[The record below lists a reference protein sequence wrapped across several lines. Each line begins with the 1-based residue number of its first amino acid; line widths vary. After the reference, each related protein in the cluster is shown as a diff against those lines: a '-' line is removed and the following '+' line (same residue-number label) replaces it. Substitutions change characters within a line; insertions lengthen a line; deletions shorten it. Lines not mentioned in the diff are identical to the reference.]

1 MGFWLA
7 VWRRG
12 DVAGI
17 RSQPECQAI
26 RPLHPAPP
34 LFGARDWVVGLDP
47 SARRQIDIRH
57 RAVSDQVVQH
67 VADMT
72 LDLLAAWRR
81 PPSAEHLIDEAQRR
95 SGLSDFG
102 DIPFASPLRMLLG
115 ACAEEAELSLFGG
128 AAIRW
133 DTIRFLGNLLRLR
146 DEEKRRPEILDQ
158 PIEAPLV
165 IAGLPRSGT
174 TFLHR
179 LLIEDAANIVPR
191 VWQLIHPYPGRGA
204 DRRRQRV
211 ARQLK
216 MFQMVAPQF
225 RQLHPI
231 EASSPQE
238 CSEITAHI
246 FASLRFDTTYR
257 IPGYRRWLD
266 TTGHFD
272 AYRFHKRF
280 LQHLQNQAG
289 HSARWVL
296 KCPDHIFALGAL
308 RSVYPDANLVFVHR
322 DPVAVL
328 ASVARLTEVL
338 RRPFNRRVDRLVVG
352 REDSDRW
359 LTAAQLMVAAADQT
373 PPAPPIFHIRYPDL
387 VGDPAGTVAALYRHF
402 DRALSPEVAA
412 RIRYRVAAN
421 PNGGYGR
428 RRARLEDYG
437 LDPAHERERYARYM
451 ARFAISPEPGRTS
464 PRPVRPGPRRESAA
478 AP

>member
-1 MGFWLA
+1 MRDRL
-7 VWRRG
+7 
-12 DVAGI
+12 DY
-17 RSQPECQAI
+17 PAI
-26 RPLHPAPP
+26 RASPPAPQ
-34 LFGARDWVVGLDP
+34 LFCAGYWIGGPGPFARH
-47 SARRQIDIRH
+47 QIDIRSPGVYG
-57 RAVSDQVVQH
+57 RVVRH

-72 LDLLAAWRR
+72 PDLLGAWRR
-81 PPSAEHLIDEAQRR
+81 PPSAEHLVDEAQRR

-102 DIPFASPLRMLLG
+102 DIPFERPLRILLR

-146 DEEKRRPEILDQ
+146 DEEKRRPDILEQ

-211 ARQLK
+211 GRQLK

-280 LQHLQNQAG
+280 LQHLQHQAG

-296 KCPDHIFALGAL
+296 KCPDHIFALDAL
-308 RSVYPDANLVFVHR
+308 RRVYPDTNLVFVHR

-359 LTAAQLMVAAADQT
+359 LTAAELMIGAADET
-373 PPAPPIFHIRYPDL
+373 PLAPPIFHVRYQDL
-387 VGDPAGTVAALYRHF
+387 VSDPAGTVAALYRHF
-402 DRALSPEVAA
+402 GHALSPEVMA
-412 RIRYRVAAN
+412 RIRSLVAAN

-437 LDPAHERERYARYM
+437 LDPVHERERYARYM
-451 ARFAISPEPGRTS
+451 ARFAISPEQGQTS
-464 PRPVRPGPRRESAA
+464 PRPVRSGPRRESAA

>member
-1 MGFWLA
+1 
-7 VWRRG
+7 
-12 DVAGI
+12 
-17 RSQPECQAI
+17 
-26 RPLHPAPP
+26 
-34 LFGARDWVVGLDP
+34 
-47 SARRQIDIRH
+47 
-57 RAVSDQVVQH
+57 
-67 VADMT
+67 MT
-72 LDLLAAWRR
+72 PDLLAGWRR
-81 PPSAEHLIDEAQRR
+81 PPSVEHLVDEARRR

-102 DIPFASPLRMLLG
+102 DIPFERPLRMLLD
-115 ACAEEAELSLFGG
+115 ACADEAELSLFGG

-146 DEEKRRPEILDQ
+146 DEEKRAPEILEQ

-174 TFLHR
+174 TFLHG

-191 VWQLIHPYPGRGA
+191 VWQLIHPYPDRGNRGA
-204 DRRRQRV
+204 DRRRRRV

-216 MFQMVAPQF
+216 MFQLLAPQF
-225 RQLHPI
+225 RRLHPI

-257 IPGYRRWLD
+257 IPSYRRWLD
-266 TTGHFD
+266 ATGHLD

-280 LQHLQNQAG
+280 LQHLQHQTG
-289 HSARWVL
+289 RPARWVL

-359 LTAAQLMVAAADQT
+359 LTAAELMIAAADGT
-373 PPAPPIFHIRYPDL
+373 RFASPIFHVRYPDL
-387 VGDPAGTVAALYRHF
+387 VADPGGTVAALYRHF
-402 DRALSPEVAA
+402 GRVLSPDAA
-412 RIRYRVAAN
+412 SRIRRRVAAN

-437 LDPAHERERYARYM
+437 LDPVREHQRYARYM
-451 ARFAISPEPGRTS
+451 ARFAIVPEQGRA
-464 PRPVRPGPRRESAA
+464 PRPVRSGPRPEPAA